1 LIGPDFMPITHRLR
15 AASKAA
21 SIHLLCSLGIALAA
35 AVLVFLL
42 WYPFPYR
49 ALSGGQELFFLVM
62 VVDVVC
68 GPLLTMVLF
77 NPLKPR
83 AELVRD
89 LLLVVVIQ
97 IIALGYGLHT
107 VWQAR
112 PLYLVMEVDRFRV
125 ISAPDLRDAPLQ
137 EVPATLRPH
146 WMGSPV
152 IVGIRAPKNLEE
164 KNKVLFEAIQG
175 GRDYAERPE
184 FYVPYEGEVALQSMK
199 RAKQLAPFLL
209 KHPDQQDAAQA
220 LATDKQANLAQWM
233 YLPVVGRETWVALV
247 DAQGQIQGFLKG
259 DGF

>member
-1 LIGPDFMPITHRLR
+1 MFMPITHRLR

-21 SIHLLCSLGIALAA
+21 CIHLLCSLGIALVA

-49 ALSGGQELFFLVM
+49 ALSGGQELFFLIM
-62 VVDVVC
+62 GVDVIC
-68 GPLLTMVLF
+68 GPMLTAVLF

-97 IIALGYGLHT
+97 VIALSYGLNT

-125 ISAPDLRDAPLQ
+125 ISAPDLRDSPLE
-137 EVPATLRPH
+137 EVPPALRPR
-146 WMGSPV
+146 WMGHPV
-152 IVGIRAPKNLEE
+152 IVGIRDPKNLEE

-184 FYVPYEGEVALQSMK
+184 FYVPYEDEAALKSLK
-199 RAKQLAPFLL
+199 RAKQLAPFLQ
-209 KHPDQQDAAQA
+209 KYPDQQDAAHA
-220 LATDKQANLAQWM
+220 MATEKQANLAQWV
-233 YLPVVGRETWVALV
+233 YLPVVGREAWVALL
-247 DAQGQIQGFLKG
+247 DEQGQIQGFLQG